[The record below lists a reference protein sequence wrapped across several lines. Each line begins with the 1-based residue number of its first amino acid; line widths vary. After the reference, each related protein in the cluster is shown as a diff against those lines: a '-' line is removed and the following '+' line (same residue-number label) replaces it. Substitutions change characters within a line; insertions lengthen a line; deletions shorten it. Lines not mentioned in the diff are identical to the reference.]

1 MYTLNTY
8 SYNYMKWYLQLVVA
22 YLSANEPCQAKVLIC
37 NFQVAGHKFWGGS
50 GSLKACTGRA
60 LYLITTV

>member
-1 MYTLNTY
+1 
-8 SYNYMKWYLQLVVA
+8 VVA
-22 YLSANEPCQAKVLIC
+22 YLGTNEPCQAKVSIC
-37 NFQVAGHKFWGGS
+37 SFQVVVVVVVGVHKFWGGS